1 MAVEN
6 YISPAFTI
14 TLVFSIIRLGSFKG
28 SNMGAQ
34 LTGAGTTSG
43 DSDWKLVQ
51 SNDAINWVDVAGA
64 TFTDIANETL
74 TVDLAG
80 AFTML
85 YLGLEKV
92 SGGTETTG
100 TVQLNATFKE

>member
-6 YISPAFTI
+6 FISPAFTI

-34 LTGAGTTSG
+34 LTGDGTTSAN
-43 DSDWKLVQ
+43 SDWKLVQ

-64 TFTDIANETL
+64 TFTDIGDETKS
-74 TVDLAG
+74 VELAG

-85 YLGLEKV
+85 FLGLEKV
-92 SGGTETTG
+92 SGGTESTG